1 MRHFLFRT
9 VTLTA
14 LSALLGLGACANTST
29 GSGSGSGTGDKNAAD
44 PRLQQNLRVDV
55 LDASGK
61 PINGLACRLSNEHG
75 YFLAQSGGSVLVKR
89 SARDLAVDCDAP
101 PGLRTQAQLR
111 PRPESGAAPSATDA
125 KGKGGSGSGNNTSV
139 YGSVGVGSFGSRGGV
154 GINIGFPIPIGTAS
168 DPAPAAA
175 ATNTPWRYPE
185 WVQLRQGK
193 TLLFDAQG
201 SSSAQPALAYEAV
214 RP

>member
-1 MRHFLFRT
+1 MRHFFFS
-9 VTLTA
+9 TLTLA
-14 LSALLGLGACANTST
+14 ALLGLGACANTST
-29 GSGSGSGTGDKNAAD
+29 GSGSGTGDKNAAD